1 MRTLSLSMRPV
12 YALVLLIML
21 APFQAFLRIAFPEST
36 VVLLW
41 RDALA
46 YGLVVVC
53 LARAVIRDVKLPRHW
68 INGVLIVY
76 IAWGLLKIFV
86 PPSANMMVGLY
97 GFRAAVR
104 YAPLYFAT
112 LLIIRNERDVRL
124 LSKATLV
131 GPTVLALFGIWQF
144 LAPETSV
151 FQMGSDFAPTERF
164 GQRSMFG
171 VYFPRIDSIYMAG
184 VNGFAVYMTSCV
196 GLSLYALLSRPEG
209 RRRLSYWV
217 VAGSLIFVILFSF
230 SRVAWVGLVVTSFL
244 ILRKR
249 RPGRLMSRWRPG
261 RLMSGLIMLIVS
273 APLLYAM
280 FSPEWSDPFF
290 IQNTLWR
297 LVDRSQA
304 FPIDPD
310 VLLFGEAYAFSG
322 YTEGV
327 PEALLANVLESG
339 GLDSQWLL
347 SVLQFGLVGALL
359 QVIILIGFIAVAYR
373 MHRQD
378 IHSVNVVQ
386 PGGLIWHPTPL
397 LGTFLFVAL
406 SSSFTAPFSYQ
417 GLDVNFYVLG
427 AIAVWYY
434 RHYRV
439 LRNASDGDRGGLK
452 TPAETN

>member
-1 MRTLSLSMRPV
+1 M
-12 YALVLLIML
+12 
-21 APFQAFLRIAFPEST
+21 
-36 VVLLW
+36 
-41 RDALA
+41 
-46 YGLVVVC
+46 VC
-53 LARAVIRDVKLPRHW
+53 LARAVIRGESLPRHW

-76 IAWGLLKIFV
+76 IAWGLLKIFI
-86 PPSANMMVGLY
+86 PPSANMTVGLY

-112 LLIIRNERDVRL
+112 LLMIRSEQDVRL

-131 GPTVLALFGIWQF
+131 GATVLAVFGIWQF

-151 FQMGSDFAPTERF
+151 FQIGSEFAPTERF
-164 GQRSMFG
+164 GQRSLFG
-171 VYFPRIDSIYMAG
+171 IWLPRISSLYMGG

-196 GLSLYALLSRPEG
+196 AVSLYALLSTSEG
-209 RRRLSYWV
+209 RRRLSYWL

-230 SRVAWVGLVVTSFL
+230 SRMAWIGLVVILFL

-249 RPGRLMSRWRPG
+249 RHGRHMSRWRPG

-280 FSPEWSDPFF
+280 VSVEWSDPAF
-290 IQNTLWR
+290 INEVLWR
-297 LVDRSQA
+297 LADRSQA
-304 FPIDPD
+304 FPIDPL
-310 VLLFGEAYAFSG
+310 VLVVGDAYAFTG

-327 PEALLANVLESG
+327 PKALLENVLESG

-347 SVLQFGLVGALL
+347 TVLQFGLVGALL
-359 QVIILIGFIAVAYR
+359 QVIILSGFIAVAYR

-378 IHSVNVVQ
+378 LRNLNVVQ
-386 PGGLIWHPTPL
+386 LGGLIWHPTPL
-397 LGTFLFVAL
+397 LATFLFMAL
-406 SSSFTAPFSYQ
+406 SSTFTAPFSYQ

-427 AIAVWYY
+427 AIGVWYY
-434 RHYRV
+434 RRYRV

-452 TPAETN
+452 TPAETNGKKWVR

>member
-1 MRTLSLSMRPV
+1 MRTLSLSKRPL

-21 APFQAFLRIAFPEST
+21 SPFQAFFRIAFPEST
-36 VVLLW
+36 AVLLW

-53 LARAVIRDVKLPRHW
+53 VSRAVIRHQRLPRHW
-68 INGVLIVY
+68 INGILIAY
-76 IAWGLLKIFV
+76 IAYGLLMIL
-86 PPSANMMVGLY
+86 PSVNITVGLY
-97 GFRAAVR
+97 GFHAAVR

-112 LLIIRNERDVRL
+112 LLVIRNEQDVRL

-131 GPTVLALFGIWQF
+131 GATVLALLGIWQF
-144 LAPETSV
+144 LAPETPV
-151 FQMGSDFAPTERF
+151 FQMGSEFAPNERF
-164 GQRSMFG
+164 GQRSLFG
-171 VYFPRIDSIYMAG
+171 IYFPRIDSLYMGG
-184 VNGFAVYMTSCV
+184 VNGFAIYVTSCV
-196 GLSLYALLSRPEG
+196 GVSLHALLSGSKG
-209 RRRLSYWV
+209 RRRLSYWL
-217 VAGSLIFVILFSF
+217 VAGSLMFVILFSF
-230 SRVAWVGLVVTSFL
+230 SRMAWIGLVVILFL

-249 RPGRLMSRWRPG
+249 RHSSLMSRWRPG

-297 LVDRSQA
+297 LVDRYQA
-304 FPIDPD
+304 FPIDPV
-310 VLLFGEAYAFSG
+310 VLLFGAGYAFSG
-322 YTEGV
+322 YTVGV
-327 PEALLANVLESG
+327 PKALLANVLESG

-359 QVIILIGFIAVAYR
+359 QVIILIGFIAVAYP

-378 IHSVNVVQ
+378 LRNVNVVQ

-397 LGTFLFVAL
+397 LGTFLVVAL
-406 SSSFTAPFSYQ
+406 SSFFIPPLSYQ

-439 LRNASDGDRGGLK
+439 PRSSGKNRDRGGVDS
-452 TPAETN
+452 PA